1 MAGFKINT
9 AGTHYEHVVGFG
21 DQNTRVSSTGSENV
35 ELYYLVR
42 SERMSGMRHGIQIH
56 LSAKTDI
63 QFTCSYSLR
72 PQIVSNNI
80 RVTGMDVEVTRTA
93 IGQLRFEMTGNK
105 NANIGGRNSFSIV
118 PKTPG
123 AVYFTTKNCEVT
135 TSHGQTSYPLI
146 YDNGDGQCTDD
157 LTRVTLDSTNG
168 WSTTT
173 QQDFSYTTF
182 KFNSPGKRGSVG
194 NEVQIISCEVHPSI
208 QIDYNYSPAQCG
220 SAGLGK

>member
-21 DQNTRVSSTGSENV
+21 DQNTRVFSTGDHI
-35 ELYYLVR
+35 ELFYSVKNE
-42 SERMSGMRHGIQIH
+42 SKSGMRNGIQIY
-56 LSAKTDI
+56 LSATTDI
-63 QFTCSYSLR
+63 QFTCLYSLG
-72 PQIVSNNI
+72 PQIVSSEVL
-80 RVTGMDVEVTRTA
+80 VTVNDVEVTRTA